1 MSAVLRYVDVIGDS
15 ILNSHYSLKETAQID
30 TIRRKL
36 VIEGE
41 KKKKGCIQPN
51 AHLRRR

>member
-36 VIEGE
+36 VIEG
-41 KKKKGCIQPN
+41 KKKKKVAYDPMLI
-51 AHLRRR
+51 